1 MGVLQSSRRCL
12 SIGVIFCFSTLI
24 LCSYFLFKP
33 YPQPVQQPQQTQPQP
48 PVPKII
54 DAFKP
59 NCHKKINYTVAEDAA
74 LPSLLAEL
82 WKPLIHPL
90 EERVFVTD
98 KGERFEIP
106 ENQMRWKKPLGK
118 RVVLIDTD
126 TRLSANNENT
136 MLNKCP
142 LYYPTLPG
150 RTAGHLNHYL
160 YAMIHGYDYRLVRA
174 ANYPDRHGTWIKP
187 AVAKE
192 ALKEYDIV
200 VSLDSDAVFT
210 HLDLP
215 LEWLMN
221 LWGFTKES
229 LVAMAYDLDWK
240 ADYDSHGNLILN
252 TGFVISQASQRTQD
266 MYKRWED
273 CPRSI
278 SGCEHWNFNWAHEQS
293 AFSYYIRYEFNRTNE
308 IVNIPCNH
316 ANGNEYAAD
325 GQCECQGVFVS
336 HNWHTKEKVPEL
348 LSRSIMTSLSRRL
361 HGQFQANTKELYKDI
376 SNQTYPMK
384 GIQI

>member
-1 MGVLQSSRRCL
+1 MTD
-12 SIGVIFCFSTLI
+12 IVILNR
-24 LCSYFLFKP
+24 
-33 YPQPVQQPQQTQPQP
+33 TQPQP

-59 NCHKKINYTVAEDAA
+59 NCHKKINHTVAEDAA

-160 YAMIHGYDYRLVRA
+160 YGMVTKTCD
-174 ANYPDRHGTWIKP
+174 T
-187 AVAKE
+187 
-192 ALKEYDIV
+192 IV
-200 VSLDSDAVFT
+200 
-210 HLDLP
+210 
-215 LEWLMN
+215 
-221 LWGFTKES
+221 
-229 LVAMAYDLDWK
+229 
-240 ADYDSHGNLILN
+240 
-252 TGFVISQASQRTQD
+252 
-266 MYKRWED
+266 
-273 CPRSI
+273 C
-278 SGCEHWNFNWAHEQS
+278 
-293 AFSYYIRYEFNRTNE
+293 
-308 IVNIPCNH
+308 
-316 ANGNEYAAD
+316 
-325 GQCECQGVFVS
+325 
-336 HNWHTKEKVPEL
+336 
-348 LSRSIMTSLSRRL
+348 
-361 HGQFQANTKELYKDI
+361 
-376 SNQTYPMK
+376 
-384 GIQI
+384 